1 MRLVVLEINQDLVE
15 PRQMFGLLEH
25 RHHYVL
31 IYYLWFFP
39 IFLMEHPPPFFAKLN
54 YSVSV
59 FV

>member
-39 IFLMEHPPPFFAKLN
+39 IFLMEHPPPSLQ
-54 YSVSV
+54 S
-59 FV
+59 